1 MSTQK
6 EFMSGVE
13 MDSVSAVIPTRNRA
27 ELVTRA
33 VQSALAQTH
42 PLKEVI
48 VVIDGPDETT
58 ANALRTLTDP
68 RLKVLALENSV
79 GGGEARNVGVQA
91 ASSSWIAFLDDDDEW
106 FPNKI
111 ESQLRVAAETNAP
124 WPVVSCRLIGRS
136 PQREYVWPR
145 RLPDPGE
152 PVSEYI
158 LARRGLFQGEGSV
171 TTTTL
176 LVKRDLLLQVPFGSG
191 QRRHQEWDWLFRAMQ
206 VSGTRLVFA
215 PEPLCVWY
223 VEERRKSI
231 SSGNDW
237 RYSYEWIE
245 RIRPLITLRA
255 YASFLLVIVSPVAAR
270 AGNRRA
276 CFTVLKEALRKG
288 KPAVIDLLLFCGM
301 VLVPQ
306 DFRRQLRVLLSR

>member
-1 MSTQK
+1 MKESNIETVST
-6 EFMSGVE
+6 
-13 MDSVSAVIPTRNRA
+13 VIPTRNRA
-27 ELVTRA
+27 DLVVRA
-33 VQSALAQTH
+33 VRSALAQTH
-42 PLKEVI
+42 PVHEV
-48 VVIDGPDETT
+48 VVVVDGPDEKTV
-58 ANALRTLTDP
+58 AALSVITVG
-68 RLKVLALENSV
+68 RLRVLALENSV
-79 GGGEARNVGVQA
+79 GGAEARNAGVQA
-91 ASSSWIAFLDDDDEW
+91 ATGNWIAFLDDDDEW

-111 ESQLRVAAETNAP
+111 SRQLEVAAQSGAT

-136 PQREYVWPR
+136 PQREYTWPR

-176 LVKRDLLLQVPFGSG
+176 LVKRDLLLRVPFGSG

-206 VSGTRLVFA
+206 EPGAKLVFA

-223 VEERRKSI
+223 VEERRKTI

-270 AGNRRA
+270 AGNRKA

-288 KPAVIDLLLFCGM
+288 KPAAIDLFLFFGM

-306 DFRRQLRVLLSR
+306 DFRRQLRVLFSR